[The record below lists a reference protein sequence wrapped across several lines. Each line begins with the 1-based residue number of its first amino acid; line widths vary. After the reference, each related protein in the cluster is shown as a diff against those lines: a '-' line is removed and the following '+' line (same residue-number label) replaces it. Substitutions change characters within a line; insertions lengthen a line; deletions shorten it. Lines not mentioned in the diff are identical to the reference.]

1 MGDVII
7 YFNSRVIYYPLEY
20 NLMEI
25 TDSLETDTKDAPD
38 WFHSAISQRPRL
50 ENLQHQLG
58 NLAYQVWDRNNAKDV
73 VILIHGTGAHKK
85 WWDPIAPLINE
96 EFSII
101 APDLPGMGESDH
113 REEYNFED
121 FSEAIVAIMHQEKII
136 GASQKVYLVGHSLG
150 GHVAGFM
157 ACEFP
162 SLFHGVVMIDSPIRP
177 PTYDY
182 DKHQSTGPLRK
193 IKYYPDK
200 ISIIERFR
208 LMPPQDCDNAWYLR
222 YIAEH
227 SIFNVKDG
235 WRWRFDDKLFATL
248 RRLHNYE
255 FKFQCPAL
263 FIAGGKSLLLES
275 KIMQYIREAFED
287 SMVVEVIEDAA
298 HHVPLDSP
306 LKLVLLIN
314 NYLQEWGER
323 K

>member
-1 MGDVII
+1 
-7 YFNSRVIYYPLEY
+7 
-20 NLMEI
+20 MEI
-25 TDSLETDTKDAPD
+25 TDLLATDLKDAPD
-38 WFHSAISQRPRL
+38 WFHSAISQIPRK

-58 NLAYQVWDRNNAKDV
+58 DLAYQVWDRSNAKDIIV
-73 VILIHGTGAHKK
+73 LIHGTGAHKK
-85 WWDPIAPLINE
+85 WWDPIAPLISEN
-96 EFSII
+96 FSII
-101 APDLPGMGESDH
+101 APDLPGMGESEH
-113 REEYNFED
+113 RQEYNFED
-121 FSEAIVAIMHQEKII
+121 FSKALVAIMHQEQIVNNKQKI
-136 GASQKVYLVGHSLG
+136 YLVGHSLG

-157 ACEFP
+157 ASEFP
-162 SLFHGVVMIDSPIRP
+162 ELFHGVVMIDSPIRP

-200 ISIIERFR
+200 VSIIKRFR
-208 LMPPQDCDNAWYLR
+208 LMPPQNCENPWYLR

-227 SIFNVKDG
+227 SVFNIKEG

-275 KIMQYIREAFED
+275 KIMKYIREAFKD
-287 SMVVEVIEDAA
+287 SMAIEVIEDAA

-306 LKLVLLIN
+306 LQLVSLIN
-314 NYLQEWGER
+314 NYLQEWGE
-323 K
+323 KK

>member
-1 MGDVII
+1 
-7 YFNSRVIYYPLEY
+7 
-20 NLMEI
+20 MEI
-25 TDSLETDTKDAPD
+25 TESLSTDIKDAPN
-38 WFHSAISQRPRL
+38 WFQSSISEDPRQ
-50 ENLQHQLG
+50 EIFSHQLG
-58 NLAYQVWDRNNAKDV
+58 NIKYQAWDRKDAEN
-73 VILIHGTGAHKK
+73 IIMLIHGTGAHKK
-85 WWDPIAPLINE
+85 WWDPIAPLLNNNFTI
-96 EFSII
+96 F

-113 REEYNFED
+113 RNEYNFEG
-121 FSEAIVAIMHQEKII
+121 FSEALIGILHQEKAIT
-136 GASQKVYLVGHSLG
+136 SNQKIFLVGHSLG

-157 ACEFP
+157 ASEMPEIFNG
-162 SLFHGVVMIDSPIRP
+162 LIMIDSPIRP

-200 ISIIERFR
+200 VSIIKRFR
-208 LMPPQDCDNAWYLR
+208 LMPPQDCENGWYLR

-227 SIFNVKDG
+227 SVFNVEEG

-275 KIMQYIREAFED
+275 KIMKYIREAFKD
-287 SMVVEVIEDAA
+287 SMTVEVIEDAA

-306 LKLVLLIN
+306 LELVSLIN
-314 NYLQEWGER
+314 NYLQQWGE
-323 K
+323 KK